1 MTRSN
6 QSQGNP
12 EFHRN
17 PMAIIE
23 PELQVGTLVDELRK
37 DCIIIQDHTG
47 TETPSA
53 IGAEQTIRRAAIP
66 GQALAIL
73 QYAAVPQFYP

>member
-1 MTRSN
+1 M
-6 QSQGNP
+6 P
-12 EFHRN
+12 EY
-17 PMAIIE
+17 IE
-23 PELQVGTLVDELRK
+23 QELHVGTLVDKLRQ
-37 DCIIIQDHTG
+37 DCIIIQDYTG
-47 TETPSA
+47 IETHSA